1 MNLRAL
7 FVIIAVTLCSFCE
20 AQDVPTKPGDQ
31 GAAQHAS
38 APDTNSESVPSDKPV
53 DNPERLI
60 SKSSE
65 RSEIIP
71 GRLVYTAN
79 PKYPKQA
86 KKEQLEGNV
95 VVEATIE
102 RNGNVGDLAIV
113 SGDVV
118 LADAAVDAIRSW
130 RFEPYTKSGQPVQVH
145 QKLAFNFTRS
155 EKFGELDPHL
165 PPPTLVKS
173 LDPTQKVEERVFV
186 IGHGVTPPRAIY
198 APDPPYDEDAR
209 KAKYQGTSVLS
220 LIIGS
225 DGRPHNIRVIRAVG
239 EGLDAKAVETV
250 SNWKFQPGTKDGVP
264 VAVYAVIEV
273 NFHLY

>member
-31 GAAQHAS
+31 GADQHAS
-38 APDTNSESVPSDKPV
+38 APDGHPESDEPV
-53 DNPERLI
+53 ESPETEI
-60 SKSSE
+60 SKSPDS
-65 RSEIIP
+65 SEIIP

-86 KKEQLEGNV
+86 KKEQLEGIV

-118 LADAAVDAIRSW
+118 LADAAVDAIRNW
-130 RFEPYTKSGQPVQVH
+130 RFEPYTKSGQPVEVH
-145 QKLAFNFTRS
+145 QKLAFNFNRS
-155 EKFGELDPHL
+155 GKFGELDPQL
-165 PPPTLVKS
+165 PPPTFAKS
-173 LDPTQKVEERVFV
+173 PDPTPKVEEKVFP
-186 IGHGVTPPRAIY
+186 IGHEVTPPRAIY

-209 KAKYQGTSVLS
+209 KARYQGTSVLS
-220 LIIGS
+220 LIVGS
-225 DGRPHNIRVIRAVG
+225 DGQPRNIRVTRALG
-239 EGLDAKAVETV
+239 EGLDAKAVESV
-250 SNWKFQPGTKDGVP
+250 SKWKFEPATKDGQP
-264 VAVYAVIEV
+264 VAVYVVIEV
-273 NFHLY
+273 QFHLY